1 MRTSQRCRPRPT
13 ICPVLRANEPLAR
26 KSGTPLAHWHRRWIL
41 AINYLGERGSEG
53 GAADKAANLARWKS
67 LCRQLP
73 VFGRLAYPV
82 RAEATKHVLPGC
94 KSLGC
99 PSAREQTSSCASASD
114 GVRSDS

>member
-1 MRTSQRCRPRPT
+1 MSLLSWRIYNGNAQLSRGMTAPSVSRTLGAVDDPHTFSPRR
-13 ICPVLRANEPLAR
+13 V
-26 KSGTPLAHWHRRWIL
+26 G
-41 AINYLGERGSEG
+41 EG

-67 LCRQLP
+67 WCRQLP

-99 PSAREQTSSCASASD
+99 PAAREQTSSCASASD